1 MVFGG
6 RVELVGNGPEGGM
19 DTMPDWSEGVLVPEF
34 VMPVAAVVVTT
45 TEGGAMTRVTVGV

>member
-1 MVFGG
+1 VVFGG
-6 RVELVGNGPEGGM
+6 IVELVGNGPEGGI
-19 DTMPDWSEGVLVPEF
+19 DTMPDWSEGVLVREF